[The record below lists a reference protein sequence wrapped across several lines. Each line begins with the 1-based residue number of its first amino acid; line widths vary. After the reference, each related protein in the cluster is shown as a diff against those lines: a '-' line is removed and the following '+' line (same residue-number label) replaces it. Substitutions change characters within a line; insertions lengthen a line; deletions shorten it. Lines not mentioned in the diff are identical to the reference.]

1 MALPKRFISFI
12 IFFIIAIGFSVLF
25 LLYFSHSSRAFES
38 NAKTAQTVFTIASP
52 QDIVNQDGETYTT
65 GSIRPEGTAQ
75 SDSAESWLGT
85 GESTTDSYLGL
96 FFTGGSIPH
105 DASIESAHIELTSS
119 RDQWLYVSSRVG
131 VERSVSPVSFS
142 VANPPAK
149 RNTTAF
155 TTLSNN
161 IKWSRDQSN
170 FDTSI
175 DVTRQIMTI
184 QKLSRTGD
192 TRTIVFVIK
201 GTGDRNDRKY
211 LYNAGIGT
219 PRLIVNYIQ
228 PAP

>member
-12 IFFIIAIGFSVLF
+12 VFFIIAIGFSVLF

-38 NAKTAQTVFTIASP
+38 SARTAQTVFTIASP
-52 QDIVNQDGETYTT
+52 QDIVNQDGDLYTT
-65 GSIRPEGTAQ
+65 GSTQIEGTDQ
-75 SDSAESWLGT
+75 SAGTESWLGT
-85 GESTTDSYLGL
+85 GESKADSYLGL

-105 DASIESAHIELTSS
+105 DAIIESAHIELTSS
-119 RDQWLYVSSRVG
+119 RDQWLYISSRVG

-142 VANPPAK
+142 QANPPAK

-192 TRTIVFVIK
+192 TRKIAFVIK
-201 GTGDRNDRKY
+201 GTGERNDRKY
-211 LYNAGIGT
+211 IYNAGIGA
-219 PRLIVNYIQ
+219 PRLIINYIQ
-228 PAP
+228 PSP

>member
-12 IFFIIAIGFSVLF
+12 IFFIIAFGFSVLF

-65 GSIRPEGTAQ
+65 GTAP
-75 SDSAESWLGT
+75 AESWLGT
-85 GESTTDSYLGL
+85 GESTTDSYLGF

-211 LYNAGIGT
+211 LYNAGIGA

>member
-1 MALPKRFISFI
+1 MALPKRFISFV

-38 NAKTAQTVFTIASP
+38 SAKTAQTVFTIASP
-52 QDIVNQDGETYTT
+52 QDIVNQDGGLYIT
-65 GSIRPEGTAQ
+65 GASQREGTVEL
-75 SDSAESWLGT
+75 DEVESWLGT
-85 GESTTDSYLGL
+85 GDSKSDSYLGL
-96 FFTGGSIPH
+96 YFTGGSIPH
-105 DASIESAHIELTSS
+105 DAIIESAHIELTSS

-131 VERSVSPVSFS
+131 VERSVAPVSFS
-142 VANPPAK
+142 QANPPNK

-155 TTLSNN
+155 TTISNN

-192 TRTIVFVIK
+192 TRNISFVIK
-201 GTGDRNDRKY
+201 GTGSHNSRKY
-211 LYNAGIGT
+211 IYNAGIGA
-219 PRLIVNYIQ
+219 PRLVVNYIQ
-228 PAP
+228 SSP